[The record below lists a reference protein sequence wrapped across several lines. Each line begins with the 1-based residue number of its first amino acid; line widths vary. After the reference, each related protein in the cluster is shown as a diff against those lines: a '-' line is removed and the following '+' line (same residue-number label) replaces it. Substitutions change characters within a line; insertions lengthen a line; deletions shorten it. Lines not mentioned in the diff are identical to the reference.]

1 MKHADTKHFLGK
13 LRQGFVICV
22 CASLA
27 SVGLFTAG
35 ASAADCQGT
44 LTKLSECRGDANRN
58 VVIGSE
64 DKCRS
69 VYIDDSLD
77 DYGRI
82 TVDTNGAMC
91 VRDADLKGQTI
102 HLYVRD
108 IMVKGMLQIGSKD
121 APIGRSNPA
130 NNVRVMFQG
139 EAPKTP
145 HDAAHSMQDDPP
157 CLDSFQKGL
166 QLCGGGV
173 LRLFGNTGAP
183 PADSQRVGAGKVS
196 WTYLSQPAGDPCR
209 FGPDSG
215 AGGPVTNEGC
225 SVWPGGRTLN
235 LADAVDWR
243 VDDWIAIGTTSFSPF
258 ETEFNRIKQID
269 STRKVVVLEYPLSY
283 YHFGGPDPEGKYDA
297 GRDKN
302 WGVDERAEV
311 GLISRN
317 IELRGRQSGSP
328 DDHWGGETII
338 RKTFKEASIQG
349 VEFAFMGK
357 PQLGSYPAHFHQV
370 GRIDTSPGKQTVLFN
385 ANSIHHSYNK
395 CITVHS
401 TQNLVLQNNVCARAV
416 GHLFYQEVGDEED
429 ITFQYNLGLGA
440 MSHNFD
446 IHAQR
451 EVTYNFKPIT
461 AITRANPG
469 KVTATAHGY
478 NNGDTIYVSGVA
490 GMTQVND
497 QSFTIAKVDEN
508 NFTIGVNTTAYTAY
522 SSGGTA
528 NGFLPVPEPQQRYQ
542 LIEKYWWPGDHMARL
557 YGPGE
562 NYFGLNVP
570 NHDNQLNPTHGAC
583 RDPLPTGDL
592 SAGWYPSQG
601 NTCKPTQYSEPA
613 SGFWIVNPVTK
624 LIGNSIGGCQ
634 GVGRAYWYV
643 PPKTASNTG
652 KPDLVD
658 LKFKPIGEFRS
669 NRAHSCYAG
678 LYVEPENFVASEQL
692 QPHQGGTREGASVF
706 NVVDGFTVTRMR
718 DRGIWLRPSFWVVKN
733 ARLATNRDS
742 VSLVTA
748 GGVDGTAP
756 GNWAL
761 LKDSVLVGISLNN
774 VDRFG
779 PCPYLGVTGPQS
791 SGERGCIDQT
801 PFDRGRVVPGS
812 GGDDVGRGYPPA
824 NRNFFGL
831 MIYDGPGRY
840 FHNRF
845 VNFNRD
851 ITPYL
856 AAADQAV
863 LGWFKANYA
872 NPEAPAPDLNT
883 PGTFVYEGD
892 AALGWFNAN
901 QSSYPNTQASEGLEF
916 ENVDLRHQIYT
927 ERVGIDKF
935 NDGDKNTLIL
945 DRDGSLTGMK
955 VVGPD
960 KKAVGNVFPASLNNL
975 PFNASSNSVDECH
988 STGAQNTLLEG
999 RPTSLISP
1007 SPMATL
1013 EFSSLFPKAL
1023 QSDQKSWRYEQWLA
1037 FAKTTPDEYPD
1048 PVNPGKTLTIYDQMK
1063 LHGRNGLG
1071 VWEPKVSNGYGYTV
1085 TAVDPYNGGDKPAP
1099 PGQEVG
1105 IPATFNVGLTDAI
1118 LTTDPETHK
1127 VTKPFHVRLAICF
1140 TGKNGKHPQPK
1151 SDINKM
1157 FHITRG
1163 YKAYGSPTSN
1173 GPTLVEKDVW
1183 REIKDCFNLDS
1194 QNPGNVAGCPAK
1206 TVPVPV
1212 GGQCPDGEAP
1222 VDGACPTKALTAAAD
1237 IGSWEKNENSWYY
1250 DKSSGYLYL
1259 HLLQK
1264 VDNGNPKGPLSSP
1277 SPTGSC
1283 DPAKGSLPAE
1293 CPNASKIPENYYFCP
1308 AGGCIAYGVKLDANE
1323 VPEPYV
1329 PGQSTCQTLSASP
1342 PSDVNLLIDRGTETV
1357 LVRDPQ
1363 VAKPKLARQGD
1374 IFPHDALKNGDESK
1388 MCPNPGAQMQP
1399 PWGPYPNS
1407 APETQ
1412 SFQVNFDPTL
1422 KIHIEEALQLGVT
1435 PAMFLANPGNLVVPS
1450 LKKGTAYTIRVSDLD
1465 KTCTATF
1472 VPDGRRDKPT
1482 FKRQQ
1487 GSGNCIPLDGGG
1499 TIFATP
1505 PQ

>member
-1 MKHADTKHFLGK
+1 MGLVDTKLFLGW
-13 LRQGFVICV
+13 LRQGLVICT
-22 CASLA
+22 
-27 SVGLFTAG
+27 SVAAIGLFAAS
-35 ASAADCQGT
+35 ASAADCQGA
-44 LTKLSECRGDANRN
+44 LTKLSACPRDANKN
-58 VVIGSE
+58 VVIGSGN
-64 DKCRS
+64 CQS

-77 DYGRI
+77 SYGRI
-82 TVDTNGAMC
+82 TIDPTGEMC
-91 VRDADLKGQTI
+91 VRDADLNGRTV

-108 IMVKGMLQIGSKD
+108 IMVKGSLQIGSKD

-130 NNVRVMFQG
+130 NNVRIMFQG
-139 EAPKTP
+139 ERPKTA
-145 HDAAHSMQDDPP
+145 HAAAHSMQDDPP
-157 CLDSFQKGL
+157 CVDSFQKGL

-183 PADSQRVGAGKVS
+183 PPDSPRQGAGKVS

-215 AGGPVTNEGC
+215 AGSPVTNEGC
-225 SVWPGGRTLN
+225 SIWPGGRTLN

-243 VDDWIAIGTTSFSPF
+243 VDDWVAIGTTSFSPF

-269 STRKVVVLEYPLSY
+269 STRKVIVLEYPLTY

-317 IELRGRQSGSP
+317 IELRGNQSGSP

-357 PQLGSYPAHFHQV
+357 PQLGSYPAHFHQI

-429 ITFQYNLGLGA
+429 IAFQYNLGLGA

-451 EVTYNFKPIT
+451 EVVYNVKPIT

-469 KVTATAHGY
+469 QVTAPGHGY
-478 NNGDTIYVSGVA
+478 NSGDTIAINGG
-490 GMTQVND
+490 GMTQVNG
-497 QSFTIAKVDEN
+497 QSFTIAVVDAN
-508 NFTIGVNTTAYTAY
+508 NFTIGVDTTRYTAY
-522 SSGGTA
+522 SPGGLA
-528 NGFLPVPEPQQRYQ
+528 NAFLPVPNPQQRYQ
-542 LIEKYWWPGDHMARL
+542 LIEKYWWPGDNMARL
-557 YGPGE
+557 FGPGE
-562 NYFGLNVP
+562 NYFGLNVG

-592 SAGWYPSQG
+592 SAGWYPSLG
-601 NTCKPTQYSEPA
+601 NTCKPSQYSEPA
-613 SGFWIVNPVTK
+613 SGFWIVNPATK

-643 PPKTASNTG
+643 PPTTASNTG
-652 KPDLVD
+652 KPDLVN
-658 LKFKPIGEFRS
+658 LKFKPIGEFRN

-692 QPHQGGTREGASVF
+692 QPHLGGTLAGESVF
-706 NVVDGFTVTRMR
+706 NVIDGFTVTRMR

-779 PCPYLGVTGPQS
+779 PCPYLGVTGPGS
-791 SGERGCIDQT
+791 GGERGCIDQT

-812 GGDDVGRGYPPA
+812 GGDDIGRGYPPA

-840 FHNRF
+840 FNNRF

-856 AAADQAV
+856 TAADQAV

-872 NPEAPAPDLNT
+872 NPEAPAPDLNA

-901 QSSYPNTQASEGLEF
+901 QSSYPNTQASEGLSF

-927 ERVGIDKF
+927 DRVGIDKF

-960 KKAVGNVFPASLNNL
+960 QKPVGNVVPASLNNL

-1013 EFSSLFPKAL
+1013 EFSSLFPKAT
-1023 QSDQKSWRYEQWLA
+1023 QPDQKSWRYEQWLA
-1037 FAKTTPDEYPD
+1037 FSKMSPDVYPD
-1048 PVNPGKTLTIYDQMK
+1048 PANPGKTLTIYDQMK

-1071 VWEPKVSNGYGYTV
+1071 VWEPKVSNGFGYTV
-1085 TAVDPYNGGDKPAP
+1085 SAVAPYNGGAAPAP
-1099 PGQEVG
+1099 PGQDVG
-1105 IPATFNVGLTDAI
+1105 IPAAFNVGLTDAI
-1118 LTTDPETHK
+1118 LTTDPATHK

-1140 TGKNGKHPQPK
+1140 TGKDGKHPQPR
-1151 SDINKM
+1151 DINKM
-1157 FHITRG
+1157 FQITRG

-1173 GPTLVEKDVW
+1173 GPTLVAKKVW
-1183 REIKDCFNLDS
+1183 NPINECFNLDS
-1194 QNPGNVAGCPAK
+1194 QNSGNVAGCPAK
-1206 TVPVPV
+1206 GVAVD
-1212 GGQCPDGEAP
+1212 GQCPDGQAP
-1222 VDGACPTKALTAAAD
+1222 VDNNTRCPTTALTAAPTLD
-1237 IGSWEKNENSWYY
+1237 SWEKDENSWYY

-1264 VDNGNPKGPLSSP
+1264 VDNGNPNGPLSSP
-1277 SPTGSC
+1277 SPTGNC
-1283 DPAKGSLPAE
+1283 AKDNPPAE
-1293 CPNASKIPENYYFCP
+1293 CPNANKASPENYYFCP
-1308 AGGCIAYGVKLDANE
+1308 AGGCIAYGVKLDASQ
-1323 VPEPYV
+1323 VLEPYV
-1329 PGQSTCQTLSASP
+1329 PGQSACQTLSASP
-1342 PSDVNLLIDRGTETV
+1342 PSDVNLLVDRATGTV

-1363 VAKPKLARQGD
+1363 VAKPKLARKDD
-1374 IFPHDALKNGDESK
+1374 IFPHYALKNGDESK
-1388 MCPNPGAQMQP
+1388 MCPNPGAQVQP
-1399 PWGPYPNS
+1399 PWGPYPNA
-1407 APETQ
+1407 APEIR
-1412 SFQVNFDPTL
+1412 SFQVNFNPTL
-1422 KIHIEEALQLGVT
+1422 KIHIEEALRYGVT
-1435 PAMFLANPGNLVVPS
+1435 PATFLSNPGNLVVSS
-1450 LKKGTAYTIRVSDLD
+1450 LKKGTAYTIRVSDRD
-1465 KTCTATF
+1465 NSCTATF
-1472 VPDGRRDKPT
+1472 VPDGTRDQPKFT
-1482 FKRQQ
+1482 RQ
-1487 GSGNCIPLDGGG
+1487 GDATCIPPNGGG
-1499 TIFATP
+1499 TIFAIP